1 MVVIEVLVTTLIFIE
16 MIGEQNL
23 EIMYLS
29 KWEKDF
35 RTRYKGLMSIKY
47 SFMP

>member
-16 MIGEQNL
+16 MIGEQIF
-23 EIMYLS
+23 EITYLS
-29 KWEKDF
+29 KWGSDF
-35 RTRYKGLMSIKY
+35 RTRYKVLMNIKY